1 MKQRNQSIDAI
12 KGFAIVLVMLGH
24 VFVHNHMEDPYVY
37 DFIKAVQMPLFMIIS
52 GYLCGHGRKITN
64 LQDYTGRLKKRAFSY
79 LVPFFSWL
87 TLMHLTDLRYAYKT
101 IFFQL
106 DYGLWFLMVL
116 FLLTFMTLTAQLIAG
131 KLAKKEGI
139 KKELLF
145 WIIYGIMCLIPA
157 GQLLTGNQ
165 FLSPYLTIL
174 YIPFYALGYAA
185 GAYGSYFLCWDK
197 GESGKIN
204 AKNSKVICSIAIV
217 SFLAFLYLVA
227 TRNLNSMETRKDTL
241 IQMTASMLGSISI
254 IYGICR
260 LKEGKLK
267 RLLAKLGNATLEI
280 YVIHYHFANLL
291 NFQKKQ
297 YEFYSL
303 EGILFVIASFVT
315 MSAVTFCSIW
325 IMKKVKLADFLF
337 FGKKAASR

>member
-52 GYLCGHGRKITN
+52 GYLCGHGRKITDFR
-64 LQDYTGRLKKRAFSY
+64 DYAGRLKKRATSY
-79 LVPFFSWL
+79 LLPFFAWL
-87 TLMHLTDLRYAYKT
+87 TLMHLGNLKEAYRT
-101 IFFQL
+101 IFVQL

-116 FLLTFMTLTAQLIAG
+116 FLLTLMTLTAELFTA
-131 KLAKKEGI
+131 KLTKKEGVR
-139 KKELLF
+139 KEALF
-145 WIIYGIMCLIPA
+145 WIIYGLLCLIPA

-174 YIPFYALGYAA
+174 YIPFYTLGYAT

-241 IQMTASMLGSISI
+241 IQMAASMLGSLSI
-254 IYGICR
+254 IYGICMM
-260 LKEGKLK
+260 KDGKLK
-267 RLLAKLGNATLEI
+267 RLLAKLGNYTLEI
-280 YVIHYHFANLL
+280 YVIHYHFASLL

-297 YEFYSL
+297 YEFYTL
-303 EGILFVIASFVT
+303 EGFLFVTASFAA
-315 MSAVTFCSIW
+315 MSAATFCSIW